1 MHTFYF
7 HFLIL
12 IDAYVSVCEFVL
24 VYTNA
29 QEIQMRASDPLGDG
43 VSGGYELPDVD
54 AGSRTLV
61 L

>member
-1 MHTFYF
+1 M
-7 HFLIL
+7 
-12 IDAYVSVCEFVL
+12 CEFVL
-24 VYTNA
+24 VYINA

-54 AGSRTLV
+54 AGSRQTLV

>member
-7 HFLIL
+7 YFLIL
-12 IDAYVSVCEFVL
+12 INTYVSLCEFVL

-29 QEIQMRASDPLGDG
+29 HEIQMRASDPLGDG
-43 VSGGYELPDVD
+43 VPGDYELSDVD

-61 L
+61 F